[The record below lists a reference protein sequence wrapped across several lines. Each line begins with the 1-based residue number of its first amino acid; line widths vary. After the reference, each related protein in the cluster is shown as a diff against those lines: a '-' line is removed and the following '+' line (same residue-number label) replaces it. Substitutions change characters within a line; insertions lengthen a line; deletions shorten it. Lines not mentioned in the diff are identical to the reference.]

1 MLKRLSLTL
10 SIALLVALAVPPM
23 AEAAGTTA
31 NLSWSAPTQYVDGT
45 ALPASDIAFY
55 TVQFNGQS
63 QKVTAPATTASVN
76 VACGSASFTVTVT
89 TTATAKY
96 PNATSDPSG
105 AVPYASGVVCRPKV
119 VTGVTVS

>member
-1 MLKRLSLTL
+1 MLKRLSLVL
-10 SIALLVALAVPPM
+10 SIAVLAALAIPP

-31 NLSWSAPTQYVDGT
+31 NLSWVAPNQYVDGT
-45 ALPASDIAFY
+45 ALPATDIAFY
-55 TVQFNGQS
+55 TIQFNGQT

-76 VACGSASFTVTVT
+76 VACGSTSFTVTVT

-96 PNATSDPSG
+96 PNTTSDPSG